1 MKDIDLIGLLL
12 KDKLVREIAIT
23 EVTPCLSDSERIKF
37 LAQADTPLSE
47 VLEILYLYIPGSN
60 YSQALGSL
68 TYKRQRR
75 MVTLFSTGKISM
87 TYVKDRDEAEKL
99 LEELEDLINRAF
111 AYSMSHGK
119 PESDLLE
126 LRKKVDLAEIYNS
139 LPKTNCKEC
148 DEPSCYIFAIKLM
161 SGEKDL
167 DDCTQLHLPQY
178 ADKAATLS
186 RMAQPIRL

>member
-1 MKDIDLIGLLL
+1 MNEGSPRKGSDLIDLLL
-12 KDKLVREIAIT
+12 KDRLVHDIAIT

-37 LAQADTPLSE
+37 LAQADRPLGE
-47 VLEILYLYIPGSN
+47 VIEILYLYIPGSN
-60 YSQALGSL
+60 YSEVLGSL

-87 TYVKDRDEAEKL
+87 TYVKDRDEAGKL
-99 LEELEDLINRAF
+99 LEELKDLINRAF

-126 LRKKVDLAEIYNS
+126 TRKKVGLAEVYNS

-148 DEPSCYIFAIKLM
+148 NEPSCYVFAIKLM
-161 SGEKDL
+161 SGEKEMN
-167 DDCTQLHLPQY
+167 DCTQLHL
-178 ADKAATLS
+178 S
-186 RMAQPIRL
+186 